1 MNMPVFLL
9 AQQPG
14 KHVGYSGSIHLLAA
28 LYSFFY
34 YHSKQY

>member
-1 MNMPVFLL
+1 MSVGASFHL
-9 AQQPG
+9 AQPR
-14 KHVGYSGSIHLLAA
+14 KYVGYTGPIHLLAA